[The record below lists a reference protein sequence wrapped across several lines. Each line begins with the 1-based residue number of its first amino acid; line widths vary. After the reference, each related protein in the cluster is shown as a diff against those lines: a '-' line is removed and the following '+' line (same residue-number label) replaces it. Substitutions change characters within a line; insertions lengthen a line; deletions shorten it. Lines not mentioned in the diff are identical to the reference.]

1 MVAIAAGTGDGAAGS
16 PRSGLAEAIRVERRG
31 RRLANWDRYPY
42 TCIQVR
48 PILSEP
54 HLDTVTAVLA
64 DLGGTART
72 RDILAAGVHPRDLY
86 AARDAGEL
94 IEVSRGVFRLADLQL
109 TEPDLV
115 AVATRM
121 PKAVF
126 CLVTALHLHGLTLE
140 IPRAVHVAL
149 PRGVHPAR
157 LDHPPLE
164 VYHFSEIS
172 YAAGVE
178 ERLVDGVRVRVT
190 TPAKSVADA
199 FKFRSRVGLEL
210 AIDALKQ
217 ALARRAAPAAEIDR
231 MARVDRVQAVVRPY
245 LEALA

>member
-1 MVAIAAGTGDGAAGS
+1 MQDLTTPRAG
-16 PRSGLAEAIRVERRG
+16 
-31 RRLANWDRYPY
+31 
-42 TCIQVR
+42 
-48 PILSEP
+48 
-54 HLDTVTAVLA
+54 VLKVVA
-64 DLGGTART
+64 DLGGTARSS
-72 RDILAAGVHPRDLY
+72 DILAAGVHSRDLY
-86 AARDAGEL
+86 AARDAGDL
-94 IEVSRGVFRLADLQL
+94 VEVTRGVFRLADWPL

-121 PKAVF
+121 PSAVL
-126 CLVTALHLHGLTLE
+126 CLVTALHLHGLTQE

-157 LDHPPLE
+157 LDYPPLE
-164 VYHFSEIS
+164 VYHFSAAS

-178 ERLVDGVRVRVT
+178 QRGVDGVTVRVT

-199 FKFRSRVGLEL
+199 FKFRSRVGLEA

-217 ALARRAAPAAEIDR
+217 ALRAGAATPAEIDH
-231 MARVDRVQAVVRPY
+231 MARVDRVQAVIRPY

>member
-1 MVAIAAGTGDGAAGS
+1 LKQEPSS
-16 PRSGLAEAIRVERRG
+16 PATDVLRVV
-31 RRLANWDRYPY
+31 N
-42 TCIQVR
+42 
-48 PILSEP
+48 
-54 HLDTVTAVLA
+54 

-72 RDILAAGVHPRDLY
+72 GEILAADVHPRDLY
-86 AARDAGEL
+86 AARDSGDL
-94 IEVSRGVFRLADLQL
+94 IEVTRGVFRLADLPL

-121 PKAVF
+121 PRAVL
-126 CLVTALHLHGLTLE
+126 CMVTALHLHGLTQE

-149 PRGVHPAR
+149 PGGVRPAR

-164 VYHFSEIS
+164 VYHFSAAS

-178 ERLVDGVRVRVT
+178 RREVDGVPVQVT

-199 FKFRSRVGLEL
+199 FKFRSRVGQEM

-217 ALARRAAPAAEIDR
+217 ALAARATTPAEIDR
-231 MARVDRVQAVVRPY
+231 MARMCRVQAVVRPY
-245 LEALA
+245 LEALS